1 MKKLILVPAAGLL
14 LFGGIAF
21 ANSNEGTQQDTQ
33 QQTAVVETAA
43 VNSEKEKIG
52 FGKAEQIA
60 RDIIDGQMTDI
71 ELERDNGKQYYDIE
85 MYANGY
91 EYDIEVE
98 AITGEVLKNK
108 REKDNDFDDDDKK
121 AVSSQTSKE
130 NGETSSAV
138 KISAEDAV
146 KAALAV
152 VSGEVEDVELEH
164 DDGRVYYDIE
174 IDNRYEEHEV
184 KVDATN
190 GEILEVETD
199 IED

>member
-21 ANSNEGTQQDTQ
+21 ANSDGGAQ
-33 QQTAVVETAA
+33 QQTQQTAAVETAA

-52 FGKAEQIA
+52 FGKAEEIA

-71 ELERDNGKQYYDIE
+71 ELERENGKQYYDIE

-91 EYDIEVE
+91 EYDIEVD

-108 REKDNDFDDDDKK
+108 REKENDFDDDKK
-121 AVSSQTSKE
+121 VASTQA
-130 NGETSSAV
+130 SSAV